1 MTEQHYTQ
9 LVSLLNEKI
18 TRLERDKD
26 EQRRE
31 INRLKAEL
39 RKARKENQTNETE
52 ERDNGQSN
60 C

>member
-31 INRLKAEL
+31 INRLKTEL
-39 RKARKENQTNETE
+39 RKAKKEAQTNETE
-52 ERDNGQSN
+52 DNN
-60 C
+60 HV